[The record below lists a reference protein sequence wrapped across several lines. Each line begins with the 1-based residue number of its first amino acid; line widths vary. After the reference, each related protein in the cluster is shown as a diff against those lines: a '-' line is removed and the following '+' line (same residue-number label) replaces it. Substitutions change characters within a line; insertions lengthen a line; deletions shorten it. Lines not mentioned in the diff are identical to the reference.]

1 MSRYTALAVLFALI
15 PLKVIAHGGGLDSYG
30 CHNETA
36 TGTYHCH
43 QGAYSCEAE
52 Q

>member
-1 MSRYTALAVLFALI
+1 MKTIIAIALI
-15 PLKVIAHGGGLDSYG
+15 ISAGFAQAHSGGTNSSG

-43 QGAYSCEAE
+43 
-52 Q
+52 